1 MKSSY
6 SREMIEEQLP
16 LLAHNL
22 PPLAL
27 RDRVR
32 TPEGWIGEIAQVW
45 PGRDWHAV
53 FAWEWVGS
61 APVCIPP
68 HWYIYAQHSARGVGG
83 IIALPS

>member
-1 MKSSY
+1 MKLPHSQ
-6 SREMIEEQLP
+6 EAIEQLP
-16 LLAHNL
+16 LLSHDL

-53 FAWEWVGS
+53 FAWEWHGPIA
-61 APVCIPP
+61 AP
-68 HWYIYAQHSARGVGG
+68 
-83 IIALPS
+83 LPSFRRDELELVVEG

>member
-32 TPEGWIGEIAQVW
+32 TPEGWIGEIAQV
-45 PGRDWHAV
+45 
-53 FAWEWVGS
+53 
-61 APVCIPP
+61 
-68 HWYIYAQHSARGVGG
+68 
-83 IIALPS
+83 